1 MIQRFISCVL
11 AFVMLAL
18 PLSAKDDKKE
28 TDRLENC
35 GTVLK
40 EILNIPDDLP
50 QDLLDKAECVII
62 LPSVLKAAFGF
73 GGSTVVVR

>member
-1 MIQRFISCVL
+1 
-11 AFVMLAL
+11 MLAL
-18 PLSAKDDKKE
+18 PLSAKDNKKE
-28 TDRLENC
+28 TERLENC

>member
-1 MIQRFISCVL
+1 
-11 AFVMLAL
+11 MLAL
-18 PLSAKDDKKE
+18 PLSAKDKTAERFSRKFS
-28 TDRLENC
+28 TF
-35 GTVLK
+35 
-40 EILNIPDDLP
+40 P

>member
-1 MIQRFISCVL
+1 VIQRFISCVL

-18 PLSAKDDKKE
+18 PLSAKDKTAERFSRKFS
-28 TDRLENC
+28 TF
-35 GTVLK
+35 
-40 EILNIPDDLP
+40 P